1 MTNQTDHE
9 QDAEVAGER
18 SIANVT
24 RGQSLQAKLNSFFGI
39 AVIILM
45 GGGFLFW
52 YYSNIIS
59 KQQRIEETKKKQ
71 QAQQMQGDTTL
82 PKLGPVPFPSPGTPS
97 PPVQKPSGPVTVGDI
112 FGPPTVMPDTTAPND
127 TGNNT
132 AQPPKTPEQL
142 AEERRLNGPV
152 FAKSGSTAT
161 VAATQQNLAVAS
173 AGAAPAGGNTP
184 LGDALKPTK
193 TVSARAQKLP
203 TMTYLIPKGAKGD
216 CTLETAIDSQLPG
229 LVTCVLAFDIYGA
242 NGKVVMLERGTTL
255 TGETRSQV
263 QQGQNRLFV
272 LWAEARTPTGVVA
285 QLDSPAT
292 DALGRSGVTGALD
305 THFWDRFGAAILI
318 SVVNG
323 VTQAG
328 ASYASGAGTNGG
340 TSINYNPQGAN
351 SVMTEVLRNTIN
363 IPPTITVAQGERVQ
377 ILFARDVDFRPV
389 YALIDKYQVLQ

>member
-1 MTNQTDHE
+1 MNNPTDP
-9 QDAEVAGER
+9 QNDDEVAGER
-18 SIANVT
+18 RISSVT
-24 RGQSLQAKLNSFFGI
+24 TGQSLQSKMNNFLGI
-39 AVIILM
+39 AIIALL

-52 YYSNIIS
+52 YYSNVVS
-59 KQQRIEETKKKQ
+59 KQQQIQEAKRKQ
-71 QAQQMQGDTTL
+71 QEQQMQGDTNL
-82 PKLGPVPFPSPGTPS
+82 PKLGVVPFPSIPQQPQ
-97 PPVQKPSGPVTVGDI
+97 QKPSEPVNVGDI
-112 FGPPTVMPDTTAPND
+112 FGPPPAIPAATTTINN
-127 TGNNT
+127 TGNN
-132 AQPPKTPEQL
+132 AAPPPKTPEQL
-142 AEERRLNGPV
+142 AEERRLNSPV
-152 FAKSGSTAT
+152 FAKSGTNATAT
-161 VAATQQNLAVAS
+161 AIPQNSSLAAGSDTQT
-173 AGAAPAGGNTP
+173 GGNTA

-193 TVSARAQKLP
+193 TVAASAQKLP

-242 NGKVVMLERGTTL
+242 NGKAVMLERGTTL

-272 LWAEARTPTGVVA
+272 LWAEARTPTGVTA

-292 DALGRSGVTGALD
+292 DALGRSGVTGEVD
-305 THFWDRFGAAILI
+305 THFWERFGAAILI

-323 VTQAG
+323 ATQAG

-351 SVMTEVLRNTIN
+351 NVMTEVLRNTIN
-363 IPPTITVAQGERVQ
+363 IPPTIRVAQGERVQ

-389 YALIDKYQVLQ
+389 YALSDRYPVIQ

>member
-1 MTNQTDHE
+1 MNNHSDQENDE
-9 QDAEVAGER
+9 GVAGER
-18 SIANVT
+18 RIPNVT
-24 RGQSLQAKLNSFFGI
+24 KGQSLQSKMNNIFGI
-39 AVIILM
+39 AIIILL

-52 YYSNIIS
+52 YYSNIVS
-59 KQQRIEETKKKQ
+59 KQQQLEEAKRKQ
-71 QAQQMQGDTTL
+71 QEQQMQGDTNL
-82 PKLGPVPFPSPGTPS
+82 PKLGAVPFPSTTPQ
-97 PPVQKPSGPVTVGDI
+97 PQKPSEPVNVGDI
-112 FGPPTVMPDTTAPND
+112 FGPPPVIPDTTTINN
-127 TGNNT
+127 TGNNA
-132 AQPPKTPEQL
+132 AQPQKTPEQL
-142 AEERRLNGPV
+142 AEERRLNSPV
-152 FAKSGSTAT
+152 FAKSSTNATAT
-161 VAATQQNLAVAS
+161 ATPQNPEAAIGSNTQT
-173 AGAAPAGGNTP
+173 GGNTA

-193 TVSARAQKLP
+193 TVAARAQKLP

-229 LVTCVLAFDIYGA
+229 LVTCVLAYDIYGA

-272 LWAEARTPTGVVA
+272 LWAEARTPTGVTA

-292 DALGRSGVTGALD
+292 DALGRTGVTGELD

-323 VTQAG
+323 ATQAG
-328 ASYASGAGTNGG
+328 ASYASGAGVNGG

-363 IPPTITVAQGERVQ
+363 IPPTIAVAQGERVQ

-389 YALIDKYQVLQ
+389 YALNDRYQVLQ

>member
-1 MTNQTDHE
+1 MNNETQNTE
-9 QDAEVAGER
+9 AVTGER
-18 SIANVT
+18 TISSVT
-24 RGQSLQAKLNSFFGI
+24 RSHSLQSRMNNFFGI
-39 AVIILM
+39 AVIVLL

-52 YYSNIIS
+52 YYNNVVS
-59 KQQRIEETKKKQ
+59 KLNSVQEAKKKQ
-71 QAQQMQGDTTL
+71 HDQQMKGDDLL
-82 PKLGPVPFPSPGTPS
+82 PGIGTVPFPKLPAPTP
-97 PPVQKPSGPVTVGDI
+97 PPENVANDM
-112 FGPPTVMPDTTAPND
+112 FGPPPVLDTTTTVTTSNGP
-127 TGNNT
+127 
-132 AQPPKTPEQL
+132 PPKTPEQL
-142 AEERRLNGPV
+142 AEERRLNSPV
-152 FAKSGSTAT
+152 FFKSVMATAT
-161 VAATQQNLAVAS
+161 AQNAGVATGNDT
-173 AGAAPAGGNTP
+173 PTGGNTA
-184 LGDALKPTK
+184 LGDSLKPTK
-193 TVSARAQKLP
+193 TVAARAQKLP

-272 LWAEARTPTGVVA
+272 LWAEARTPTGVTA

-292 DALGRSGVTGALD
+292 DALGRTGVTGELD

-328 ASYASGAGTNGG
+328 SSYASGAGSNGG
-340 TSINYNPQGAN
+340 TSMNYNPQGSN
-351 SVMTEVLRNTIN
+351 SVMTSVLQQTIN
-363 IPPTITVAQGERVQ
+363 IPPTIRVAQGERVQ

-389 YALIDKYQVLQ
+389 YALMDKYQVIK

>member
-1 MTNQTDHE
+1 MNNHTEPQNDE
-9 QDAEVAGER
+9 EVAGER
-18 SIANVT
+18 TISSVT
-24 RGQSLQAKLNSFFGI
+24 KGQSLQAKMNNVLGI
-39 AVIILM
+39 AIIALL

-52 YYSNIIS
+52 YYSNVVS
-59 KQQRIEETKKKQ
+59 KQQQIQEAKRKQ
-71 QAQQMQGDTTL
+71 QEQQMQGDTNL
-82 PKLGPVPFPSPGTPS
+82 PKLGAVPFPSIPQQPS
-97 PPVQKPSGPVTVGDI
+97 QKPSEPVNVGDI
-112 FGPPTVMPDTTAPND
+112 FGPPPVLPNTTTTNTGNTTTAP
-127 TGNNT
+127 
-132 AQPPKTPEQL
+132 PEKTPAQL
-142 AEERRLNGPV
+142 AEERRLNSPV
-152 FAKSGSTAT
+152 FAKSGTNATAT
-161 VAATQQNLAVAS
+161 ATSQNPGLATGSDAQT
-173 AGAAPAGGNTP
+173 GGHTAF
-184 LGDALKPTK
+184 GDALKPTK
-193 TVSARAQKLP
+193 TVAARAQKLP

-272 LWAEARTPTGVVA
+272 LWAEARTPTGVTA
-285 QLDSPAT
+285 QLDSPST
-292 DALGRSGVTGALD
+292 DALGRSGVTGEVD

-363 IPPTITVAQGERVQ
+363 ISPTIRVAQGERVQ

-389 YALIDKYQVLQ
+389 YAINDRYQVIQ

>member
-1 MTNQTDHE
+1 MNNHTDPQNKE
-9 QDAEVAGER
+9 EVAGER
-18 SIANVT
+18 RISSVTKEQSI
-24 RGQSLQAKLNSFFGI
+24 QAKMNNFLAI
-39 AVIILM
+39 AIIALL
-45 GGGFLFW
+45 GCGFLFW
-52 YYSNIIS
+52 YYSNVAS
-59 KQQRIEETKKKQ
+59 KQQQIQEAKRKQ
-71 QAQQMQGDTTL
+71 QEQQMQGDATL
-82 PKLGPVPFPSPGTPS
+82 PKLGAVPFPSTPQQPS
-97 PPVQKPSGPVTVGDI
+97 QKPSEPVNVGDI
-112 FGPPTVMPDTTAPND
+112 FGPPPVLPDTTA
-127 TGNNT
+127 TTINNT
-132 AQPPKTPEQL
+132 SNNAPPPKTPEQL
-142 AEERRLNGPV
+142 AEERRLNSPV
-152 FAKSGSTAT
+152 FAKSGTNVTAT
-161 VAATQQNLAVAS
+161 ATLQNPGLVTGSDAQT
-173 AGAAPAGGNTP
+173 GGNTA

-193 TVSARAQKLP
+193 TVAARAQKLP

-242 NGKVVMLERGTTL
+242 NGKAVMLERGTTL

-272 LWAEARTPTGVVA
+272 LWAEARTPTGVTA
-285 QLDSPAT
+285 QLDSSAT
-292 DALGRSGVTGALD
+292 DALGRSGVTGEVD

-323 VTQAG
+323 ATQAG

-363 IPPTITVAQGERVQ
+363 IPPTIRVAQGERVQ

-389 YALIDKYQVLQ
+389 YALSDRYPVIQ

>member
-1 MTNQTDHE
+1 MNNQPDIE
-9 QDAEVAGER
+9 NDGEVAGER
-18 SIANVT
+18 RIPNVT
-24 RGQSLQAKLNSFFGI
+24 KAQSLQSKMNNFFGI
-39 AVIILM
+39 AIIVLI

-52 YYSNIIS
+52 YYSNVVS
-59 KQQRIEETKKKQ
+59 KQQQIEEAKKKQ
-71 QAQQMQGDTTL
+71 HEQQMQGDSNL
-82 PKLGPVPFPSPGTPS
+82 PKLGAVPFPSIPQQTP
-97 PPVQKPSGPVTVGDI
+97 QKPSEPVNVGDI
-112 FGPPTVMPDTTAPND
+112 FGPPPVIPDTTASNI
-127 TGNNT
+127 GNN
-132 AQPPKTPEQL
+132 AGPPQKTPEQL
-142 AEERRLNGPV
+142 AEERRLNSPV
-152 FAKSGSTAT
+152 FAKSNATAT
-161 VAATQQNLAVAS
+161 ATLQNKDIAIGS
-173 AGAAPAGGNTP
+173 NTQAGGNTA
-184 LGDALKPTK
+184 LGDALKPTQ
-193 TVSARAQKLP
+193 TVSVRAQKLP

-272 LWAEARTPTGVVA
+272 LWAEARTPTGVIA

-292 DALGRSGVTGALD
+292 DALGRSGVTGELD

-328 ASYASGAGTNGG
+328 ASYASGAGTDGG

-363 IPPTITVAQGERVQ
+363 IPPTIKVAQGERVQ

-389 YALIDKYQVLQ
+389 YALSDKYQVLP

>member
-1 MTNQTDHE
+1 MTNYTDHE
-9 QDAEVAGER
+9 NDEEVAGER
-18 SIANVT
+18 KIPNVT
-24 RGQSLQAKLNSFFGI
+24 KEQSLQSKLNNFFGI
-39 AVIILM
+39 AIIVLL

-52 YYSNIIS
+52 YYSNIVS
-59 KQQRIEETKKKQ
+59 KQQRIEEAKRKQ
-71 QAQQMQGDTTL
+71 QEQQMQGDTNL
-82 PKLGPVPFPSPGTPS
+82 PKLGAIPFPSA
-97 PPVQKPSGPVTVGDI
+97 PPQPPQKSSEAVNVGDI
-112 FGPPTVMPDTTAPND
+112 FGPPPVIPAATT
-127 TGNNT
+127 TINNT
-132 AQPPKTPEQL
+132 TPPPKNPEEL
-142 AEERRLNGPV
+142 AEERRLNSPV
-152 FAKSGSTAT
+152 FAKSNNIMATAITQNPGSATRGDPQTGGSTA
-161 VAATQQNLAVAS
+161 
-173 AGAAPAGGNTP
+173 

-193 TVSARAQKLP
+193 TVAVHAQKLP

-242 NGKVVMLERGTTL
+242 NGKAVMLERGTTL

-272 LWAEARTPTGVVA
+272 LWAEARTPTGVIA

-292 DALGRSGVTGALD
+292 DALGRSGVTGELD

-363 IPPTITVAQGERVQ
+363 IPPTIRVAQGERVQ
-377 ILFARDVDFRPV
+377 ILFARNVDFRPV
-389 YALIDKYQVLQ
+389 YALSDRYQVIQ

>member
-1 MTNQTDHE
+1 MNNHTDPQNKE
-9 QDAEVAGER
+9 EVAGER
-18 SIANVT
+18 RISSVTKEQSI
-24 RGQSLQAKLNSFFGI
+24 QAKMNNFLAI
-39 AVIILM
+39 AIIALL
-45 GGGFLFW
+45 GCGFLFW
-52 YYSNIIS
+52 YYSNVAS
-59 KQQRIEETKKKQ
+59 KQQQIQEAKRKQ
-71 QAQQMQGDTTL
+71 QEQQMQGDATL
-82 PKLGPVPFPSPGTPS
+82 PKLGAVPFPSTPQQPS
-97 PPVQKPSGPVTVGDI
+97 QKPSEPVNVGDI
-112 FGPPTVMPDTTAPND
+112 FGPPPVLPDTTA
-127 TGNNT
+127 TTINNT
-132 AQPPKTPEQL
+132 SNNAPPPKTPEQL
-142 AEERRLNGPV
+142 AEERRLNSPV
-152 FAKSGSTAT
+152 FAKSGTNVTAT
-161 VAATQQNLAVAS
+161 ATLQNPGLVTGSDAQT
-173 AGAAPAGGNTP
+173 GGNTA

-193 TVSARAQKLP
+193 TVAARAQKLP

-242 NGKVVMLERGTTL
+242 NGKAVMLERGTTL

-272 LWAEARTPTGVVA
+272 LWAEARTPTGVTA

-292 DALGRSGVTGALD
+292 DALGRSGVTGEVD

-323 VTQAG
+323 ATQAG

-363 IPPTITVAQGERVQ
+363 IPPTIRVAQGERVQ

-389 YALIDKYQVLQ
+389 YALSDRYPVIQ

>member
-1 MTNQTDHE
+1 MNNHTDPQNE
-9 QDAEVAGER
+9 EEVAGER
-18 SIANVT
+18 RIPNVT
-24 RGQSLQAKLNSFFGI
+24 KGQSLQSKMNNFLGI
-39 AVIILM
+39 AIIALL

-52 YYSNIIS
+52 YYSNVVS
-59 KQQRIEETKKKQ
+59 KQQQIQEAKRKQ
-71 QAQQMQGDTTL
+71 QEQQMQGDTNL
-82 PKLGPVPFPSPGTPS
+82 PKLGAVPFPSTPS
-97 PPVQKPSGPVTVGDI
+97 QPSQKPSEPVNVGDI
-112 FGPPTVMPDTTAPND
+112 FGPPPILPDTTTTINN
-127 TGNNT
+127 TGNNN
-132 AQPPKTPEQL
+132 AAPPPKTPEQL
-142 AEERRLNGPV
+142 AEERRLNSPV
-152 FAKSGSTAT
+152 FAKSGTNATAT
-161 VAATQQNLAVAS
+161 ATPQNPGLATGS
-173 AGAAPAGGNTP
+173 DTPTGGNTA

-193 TVSARAQKLP
+193 TVAARAQKLP

-242 NGKVVMLERGTTL
+242 NGKAVMLERGTTL

-272 LWAEARTPTGVVA
+272 LWAEARTPTGVTA

-292 DALGRSGVTGALD
+292 DALGRSGVTGEVD

-323 VTQAG
+323 ATQAG

-363 IPPTITVAQGERVQ
+363 IPPTIRVAQGERVQ

-389 YALIDKYQVLQ
+389 YALSDRYPVIQ

>member
-1 MTNQTDHE
+1 MNNHTEPQNE
-9 QDAEVAGER
+9 EVAGER
-18 SIANVT
+18 TISSVT
-24 RGQSLQAKLNSFFGI
+24 KGQSLQAKMNNIFGI
-39 AVIILM
+39 AIIVLL

-52 YYSNIIS
+52 YYSNVVS
-59 KQQRIEETKKKQ
+59 KQQQIQEAKRKQ
-71 QAQQMQGDTTL
+71 HEQQMQGDALL
-82 PKLGPVPFPSPGTPS
+82 PKIGTVPFPSTPS
-97 PPVQKPSGPVTVGDI
+97 PPSQKPSEPVNVGDI
-112 FGPPTVMPDTTAPND
+112 FGPPPILPDTTTINN
-127 TGNNT
+127 TGNN
-132 AQPPKTPEQL
+132 AAPPPKTPEQL
-142 AEERRLNGPV
+142 AEERRLNSPV
-152 FAKSGSTAT
+152 FAKSGTNATAT
-161 VAATQQNLAVAS
+161 ATPQNPGLATGS
-173 AGAAPAGGNTP
+173 DTQTGGNTA

-193 TVSARAQKLP
+193 TVAARAQKLP

-242 NGKVVMLERGTTL
+242 NGKAVMLERGTTL

-272 LWAEARTPTGVVA
+272 LWAEARTPTGVTA

-292 DALGRSGVTGALD
+292 DALGRSGVTGEVD

-323 VTQAG
+323 ATQAG

-363 IPPTITVAQGERVQ
+363 IPPTIRVAQGERVQ

-389 YALIDKYQVLQ
+389 YALSDRYPVIQ

>member
-24 RGQSLQAKLNSFFGI
+24 RGQSLQAKLNSFFAI
-39 AVIILM
+39 AIIILM

-112 FGPPTVMPDTTAPND
+112 FGPPTVIPETTAPNNPG
-127 TGNNT
+127 TNT

-161 VAATQQNLAVAS
+161 ATATPQNPGSAS
-173 AGAAPAGGNTP
+173 TAQAGSNTA

-193 TVSARAQKLP
+193 TVAAHAQKLP

-285 QLDSPAT
+285 QLDSPAS
-292 DALGRSGVTGALD
+292 DALGRSGVTGELD

-389 YALIDKYQVLQ
+389 YALIDKYQVLP

>member
-1 MTNQTDHE
+1 MNNHTDPQNNE
-9 QDAEVAGER
+9 EVAGER
-18 SIANVT
+18 RISSVT
-24 RGQSLQAKLNSFFGI
+24 RGQSLQSKLNNFLVI
-39 AVIILM
+39 AIIALL

-52 YYSNIIS
+52 YYSNVAS
-59 KQQRIEETKKKQ
+59 KQQQIQEAKRKQ
-71 QAQQMQGDTTL
+71 QEQQMQGDTTL
-82 PKLGPVPFPSPGTPS
+82 PKLGVVPFPSTPQQPS
-97 PPVQKPSGPVTVGDI
+97 QKPSEPVNVGDI
-112 FGPPTVMPDTTAPND
+112 FGPPPVLPDTTTTTN
-127 TGNNT
+127 TGNT
-132 AQPPKTPEQL
+132 AAPPPKTPEQL
-142 AEERRLNGPV
+142 AEERRLNSPV
-152 FAKSGSTAT
+152 FAKSGTNATAT
-161 VAATQQNLAVAS
+161 ATPQNPGLATGSDAQT
-173 AGAAPAGGNTP
+173 GGNTA

-193 TVSARAQKLP
+193 TVAARAQKLP

-242 NGKVVMLERGTTL
+242 NGKAVMLERGTTL

-272 LWAEARTPTGVVA
+272 LWAEARTPTGVTA

-292 DALGRSGVTGALD
+292 DALGRSGVTGEVD

-323 VTQAG
+323 ATQAG

-363 IPPTITVAQGERVQ
+363 IPPTIRVAQGERVQ

-389 YALIDKYQVLQ
+389 YALSDRYPVIQ